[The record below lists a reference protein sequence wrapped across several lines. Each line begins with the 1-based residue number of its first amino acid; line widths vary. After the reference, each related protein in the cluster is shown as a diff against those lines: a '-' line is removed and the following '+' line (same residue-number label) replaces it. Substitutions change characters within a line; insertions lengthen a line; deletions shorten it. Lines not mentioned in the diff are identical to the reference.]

1 MLSATIKS
9 EAFGT
14 DAFEVKGG
22 RRVYMTKK
30 EKELLA
36 DRAAARYY
44 VGNLLVYAKA
54 LNTELCQL
62 GFHSESAN
70 DYGMQIND
78 NLNRLAKKLNV
89 RIADENIEN

>member
-1 MLSATIKS
+1 MRLKV
-9 EAFGT
+9 FGT
-14 DAFEVKGG
+14 DAFEAKGG
-22 RRVYMTKK
+22 KRIYMTKK

-70 DYGMQIND
+70 DYGIQIND
-78 NLNRLAKKLNV
+78 NLNRLAEKLKV
-89 RIADENIEN
+89 KIVDGEI

>member
-22 RRVYMTKK
+22 RKIHMTKK

-54 LNTELCQL
+54 LNTELSQL
-62 GFHSESAN
+62 GFRSESAN

-78 NLNRLAKKLNV
+78 NLNRLAEKLKV
-89 RIADENIEN
+89 RITEQNEGN

>member
-22 RRVYMTKK
+22 RRIYMTKK

-54 LNTELCQL
+54 LNTELSQL
-62 GFHSESAN
+62 GFRSESAN

-78 NLNRLAKKLNV
+78 NLNRLAEKLKV
-89 RIADENIEN
+89 RITEQNEGN

>member
-1 MLSATIKS
+1 MFGATMRL
-9 EAFGT
+9 EVFGT

-22 RRVYMTKK
+22 RRIYMTKK

-78 NLNRLAKKLNV
+78 NLNRLAEKLNV
-89 RIADENIEN
+89 KIMEE

>member
-1 MLSATIKS
+1 MFGATMRL
-9 EAFGT
+9 EVFGT
-14 DAFEVKGG
+14 NAFEVKGG
-22 RRVYMTKK
+22 RRIYMTKK

-44 VGNLLVYAKA
+44 VGNLLVYTKA

-78 NLNRLAKKLNV
+78 NLNRLAEKLNV
-89 RIADENIEN
+89 KLVDE

>member
-1 MLSATIKS
+1 
-9 EAFGT
+9 
-14 DAFEVKGG
+14 
-22 RRVYMTKK
+22 MTKK

-54 LNTELCQL
+54 LNTELCLL
-62 GFHSESAN
+62 GFCSESAN

-78 NLNRLAKKLNV
+78 NLNRLAEKLNV
-89 RIADENIEN
+89 KLVDE

>member
-1 MLSATIKS
+1 
-9 EAFGT
+9 
-14 DAFEVKGG
+14 
-22 RRVYMTKK
+22 MTKK

-78 NLNRLAKKLNV
+78 NLNRLAEKLNV
-89 RIADENIEN
+89 KIMEEQSQPLGLSNQTMQKKYGSNKDRAYVFLQV

>member
-22 RRVYMTKK
+22 IRIHMTEK

-44 VGNLLVYAKA
+44 VGNLLVYARA

-78 NLNRLAKKLNV
+78 NLNRLAEKLNV
-89 RIADENIEN
+89 KLVDE